1 MAYGRERAEGGG
13 RGLCHPAHKL
23 AGRRLGRLPGRR
35 HLRAEPRNGIGE
47 RLKLSVNINNLFD
60 RVYWERAGTATR
72 SNYYGLPRSA
82 MLTLRANF

>member
-1 MAYGRERAEGGG
+1 MDYVTRPTSWRAGGWAAFQDGATSAQSRET
-13 RGLCHPAHKL
+13 
-23 AGRRLGRLPGRR
+23 
-35 HLRAEPRNGIGE
+35 GIGE
-47 RLKLSVNINNLFD
+47 RLKLSVNIDNLFD